1 LNAMHYFR
9 QFHDEAIDWSEKDNG
24 WLLTVDRPGIEIGD
38 CLLFGDRRRQWFE
51 VTKCDRLSNGFV
63 QVLFI
68 ESK

>member
-1 LNAMHYFR
+1 MHYFR
-9 QFHDEAIDWSEKDNG
+9 RFHDEAIDWSDQDKG
-24 WLLTVDRPGIEIGD
+24 WLLTTDRPDIEIGD

-51 VTKCDRLSNGFV
+51 VAKCDRLSNNFC